1 MGFQPH
7 SGLAPTPSTS
17 VAPLIPEDPGQPT
30 DCHTTFL
37 SKWVSLTPTLHSL
50 PIARSTITTLVP
62 DVFGLSLAGSFIRRA
77 STSWLTIP
85 CLTTNMHAAGH
96 REVLMSFQGKYALIT
111 GSSRGIG
118 RGIALKLA
126 EKGARVAVHYYRN
139 QEAAQAT
146 LEKIRAL
153 GSDGFIVQADV
164 CRPDEIRRMF
174 QQVRSEFGG
183 LDIFVS
189 NARTETPTSYETPLE
204 ISLEKWG
211 TAVDSQ
217 AKAVL
222 GAVREA
228 APLMSDGGRIVA
240 ITFAPGGRFGS
251 WQPWVAM
258 GAAKAAMESLVR
270 YFAGALAGRGITVNS
285 ISPGW
290 VEDSVLNSLPEAFQT
305 GVREW
310 QERGWTPM
318 RRLGTPADIG
328 NAVALICSPEAAWI
342 TGQLIEADGGASL
355 VDAHLPLE
363 FQGLEKPPE
372 KRAKSQGA

>member
-1 MGFQPH
+1 
-7 SGLAPTPSTS
+7 
-17 VAPLIPEDPGQPT
+17 
-30 DCHTTFL
+30 
-37 SKWVSLTPTLHSL
+37 
-50 PIARSTITTLVP
+50 
-62 DVFGLSLAGSFIRRA
+62 
-77 STSWLTIP
+77 
-85 CLTTNMHAAGH
+85 
-96 REVLMSFQGKYALIT
+96 MSFQGKHALIT

-126 EKGARVAVHYYRN
+126 EKGARIAVHYYRN
-139 QEAAQAT
+139 HEAAQAT
-146 LEKIRAL
+146 LEKIRAA
-153 GSDGFIVQADV
+153 GSDGFMVQADI
-164 CRPDEIRRMF
+164 CQPEEIRRMF

-183 LDIFVS
+183 LDIFVA
-189 NARTETPTSYETPLE
+189 NARTEAGTFYEGPME
-204 ISLEKWG
+204 ISMEKWD

-217 AKAVL
+217 AKAFL
-222 GAVREA
+222 IAVREA
-228 APLMSDGGRIVA
+228 AQLMYNGGRIVA

-270 YFAGALAGRGITVNS
+270 YFAVALAGRGITVNS

-290 VEDSVLNSLPEAFQT
+290 VEDSVLNSLPEVFQK

-318 RRLGTPADIG
+318 GRLGTPADIG
-328 NAVALICSPEAAWI
+328 NAVSLVCAPEAGWI

-363 FQGLEKPPE
+363 FQGIE
-372 KRAKSQGA
+372 RKSKAQSA